1 MTVVCPICKSPAQEH
16 LHTGDATAFHCPT
29 HGDFK
34 VADSVL
40 AEDYNREEWEAALD
54 KARQRAEPDEDELPL
69 IIVDDFYCSPNFE
82 QLEDGN
88 ESVCIEFLGSRRL
101 SRGGPDLGS
110 RDGDLTRFFDHAC
123 SRPSEFVGLGFALP
137 VRHLL
142 SIASVAGRL
151 KRRSRTGL
159 DLDYRNHHHGDR
171 DNFGTNWTHSRRTH
185 SGGRLDHGPSGCAV
199 LWLVGISG

>member
-54 KARQRAEPDEDELPL
+54 KARQRA
-69 IIVDDFYCSPNFE
+69 
-82 QLEDGN
+82 
-88 ESVCIEFLGSRRL
+88 
-101 SRGGPDLGS
+101 
-110 RDGDLTRFFDHAC
+110 GDLIRFFDHAC

-151 KRRSRTGL
+151 KKRSRTGL
-159 DLDYRNHHHGDR
+159 DLDYRNHHHGDW
-171 DNFGTNWTHSRRTH
+171 DNFDTNWTHSRRTH
-185 SGGRLDHGPSGCAV
+185 SGGRLNHGPSRCAV
-199 LWLVGISG
+199 FWLVGISRRTRPKLVWSAEVTPNCFIVRDADGQKSGSSSEALFWRVC